1 MNTALPDLA
10 RTAPG
15 HAMRP
20 FWTLEPEMHY
30 LNHGA
35 FGATPAYV
43 LAAADHWR
51 RELERQP
58 TRFVTTRLAAALRAT
73 ADRLA
78 NFLGTSGER
87 IALLE
92 NATDGVNAVLRSVDW
107 RPGDEI
113 VVANHAYPAIRN
125 TAGFVAQRFGLT
137 VVEAHVPFPLDDQQQ
152 IIDAYEQAIT
162 PKTRLLIVD
171 HVFSPLALIAPV
183 AEIVA
188 RCKRRQIPVLVDG
201 AHAPGMLPLSLDALG
216 ADWYTGNCHKWLL
229 APKACAFLY
238 ASPAGAVGLH
248 PTAISNFHDAGFPGE
263 FDWQGTRDYSSWL
276 AVTAALDFLDALG
289 VERYRQ
295 YLRELAGNAAGLLA
309 DAWGMTLPFP
319 ENAIGAM
326 ATLPL
331 PLDDAATRESAAAL
345 HDHLWNEQRIEVP
358 VMAFN
363 ERLWV
368 RISAQ
373 VYNDISDY
381 AALGEAIRRMCT

>member
-1 MNTALPDLA
+1 MDIELA
-10 RTAPG
+10 RIASTPLG

-20 FWTLEPEMHY
+20 FWTLEPGMHY

-35 FGATPAYV
+35 FGATPTYV
-43 LAAADHWR
+43 QVAADHWR

-58 TRFVTTRLAAALRAT
+58 TRFITKQLPAALRAT

-78 NFLGTSGER
+78 GFFGTSGEC

-92 NATDGVNAVLRSVDW
+92 NATDGVNAVLRSFDW
-107 RPGDEI
+107 RLGDEI

-125 TAGFVAQRFGLT
+125 AARFVAQRYGLT
-137 VVEAHVPFPLDDQQQ
+137 VVEAHIPFPLDDQQQ
-152 IIDAYEQAIT
+152 IIDAYEQAMT
-162 PKTRLLIVD
+162 PRTRLLIAD
-171 HVFSPLALIAPV
+171 HVFSPLAVVAPV
-183 AEIVA
+183 AEIIA
-188 RCKRRQIPVLVDG
+188 RCKRRQILVLVDG
-201 AHAPGMLPLSLDALG
+201 AHAPGMLPLALDALG

-238 ASPAGAVGLH
+238 ASPASTAGLH
-248 PTAISNFHDAGFPGE
+248 PTAISNFHDAGFPHE

-295 YLRELAGNAAGLLA
+295 YLRELAGNAARLLA
-309 DAWGMTLPFP
+309 DAWGMALPFP
-319 ENAIGAM
+319 ESAIGAM

-331 PLDDAATRESAAAL
+331 KGAATPENAAAL
-345 HDHLWNEQRIEVP
+345 HEQLWNEQRIEVP

-363 ERLWV
+363 GRLWV

-373 VYNDISDY
+373 IYNDISDY
-381 AALGEAIRRMCT
+381 AVLAEAIRRISI